1 MRTRRPASERGA
13 VAVEAAL
20 VIPILM
26 LLVFGII
33 EMSLLLRDSL
43 AVTSSVRAGGRVASA
58 MAGAGPAGESA
69 SGGCVAPCSPEST
82 PMLAQMAA
90 NAVQTSGTAL
100 PPDAVEELWVYKAN
114 DQGFPGPTG
123 SRAWTCSENC
133 VRFIWVPDPDPDRD
147 SDSDSGQ
154 FRYRDGTWASAS
166 INACVNSSPD
176 AVGIYLRARHGFITG
191 LFGDGVEFE
200 DSAVFTF
207 EPLSALT
214 CAPNAHP

>member
-58 MAGAGPAGESA
+58 LAGAGPAGVNE
-69 SGGCVAPCSPEST
+69 GGDCTAPCTPANA

-90 NAVQTSGTAL
+90 NAVQTSGSAL
-100 PPDAVEELWVYKAN
+100 PEDSVQELWVFRAN
-114 DQGFPGPTG
+114 PQGFPGAAG
-123 SRAWTCSENC
+123 NDEWTCTVNC
-133 VRFIWVPDPDPDRD
+133 VRFRWVPARD
-147 SDSDSGQ
+147 Q
-154 FRYRDGTWASAS
+154 FRYLDGAWASAT

-176 AVGIYLRARHGFITG
+176 TVGIYLRARHDFITG
-191 LFGDGVEFE
+191 LFGAGLDVS

-207 EPLSALT
+207 EPLPALT
-214 CAPNAHP
+214 CAAGTHP

>member
-58 MAGAGPAGESA
+58 LAGAGPAGTNE
-69 SGGCVAPCSPEST
+69 GGDCTAPCTPANA

-90 NAVQTSGTAL
+90 NAVQTSGSAL
-100 PPDAVEELWVYKAN
+100 PEDSVQELWVFRAN
-114 DQGFPGPTG
+114 PQGFPGAAG
-123 SRAWTCSENC
+123 STAWTCTVNC
-133 VRFIWVPDPDPDRD
+133 VRFRWVPARD
-147 SDSDSGQ
+147 Q
-154 FRYRDGTWASAS
+154 FRYLSGNWASAG

-176 AVGIYLRARHGFITG
+176 SVGIYLRARHDFITG
-191 LFGDGVEFE
+191 LFGAGLDIS

-207 EPLSALT
+207 EPLPALT
-214 CAPNAHP
+214 CAAGTHP